1 MPNSKDLLLLARRSG
16 DQQRVLFRAFSQ
28 GDHYAIH
35 VYPKSPGNL
44 ATNPIKVL
52 DSDPDG
58 KEAEK
63 HPLEVMTSNEAGAG
77 MPMTGDYDLFAVCPS
92 CGPSM
97 AALPLP
103 PSSSQE

>member
-16 DQQRVLFRAFSQ
+16 DQQRVLFRAFNR
-28 GDHYAIH
+28 GDHFAIY
-35 VYPKSPGNL
+35 VYPKTGNL

-92 CGPSM
+92 WAQYGSLT
-97 AALPLP
+97 AA
-103 PSSSQE
+103 PSSSQG